1 MKQITLFLF
10 CLTIGTFARAQQL
23 TQTIRGQ
30 VTDNQSKATLPGV
43 NIMVLNSDPI
53 LGTTSDLDGYFA
65 IEQVPIGRVSIQA
78 TFIGYEPFIVNNLE
92 LTSGKELM
100 LNFSMSEQVITMN
113 EVVVRA
119 KDDKMETNNEMTTVS
134 ARQFTIEESMRYAG
148 ARNDVS
154 RMAQNFAGV
163 RGSNDAVNDIVI
175 RGNSPVGVLWRLE
188 GIDIPN
194 PNHFGDLGSTGGPVS
209 MLNNNILANSD
220 FLTGAFPAEYGNGI
234 SGVFD
239 LKMRNGNYKKHEF
252 LGQVGLNGFEF
263 GAEGPLSKDSK
274 SSYLM
279 NYRYSTLGLMSAIGI
294 NFGTGTAIPY
304 YQDITFRVNMPTKK
318 AGTFALFGLGG
329 VSSIDL
335 ISSSTE
341 DSVDNLYNNDLDIYD
356 KSKIGM
362 VGFTHQ
368 YLINDKS
375 YTRFTLSAS
384 SIENTDIIDSISSEN
399 FEPINYYNQ
408 NFTQHKASASL

>member
-1 MKQITLFLF
+1 
-10 CLTIGTFARAQQL
+10 
-23 TQTIRGQ
+23 
-30 VTDNQSKATLPGV
+30 
-43 NIMVLNSDPI
+43 MVLNSDPI

-209 MLNNNILANSD
+209 MLNNNILAKQRLLNRR
-220 FLTGAFPAEYGNGI
+220 F
-234 SGVFD
+234 SGRVW
-239 LKMRNGNYKKHEF
+239 
-252 LGQVGLNGFEF
+252 QW
-263 GAEGPLSKDSK
+263 
-274 SSYLM
+274 
-279 NYRYSTLGLMSAIGI
+279 
-294 NFGTGTAIPY
+294 
-304 YQDITFRVNMPTKK
+304 YQRCF
-318 AGTFALFGLGG
+318 
-329 VSSIDL
+329 
-335 ISSSTE
+335 
-341 DSVDNLYNNDLDIYD
+341 
-356 KSKIGM
+356 
-362 VGFTHQ
+362 
-368 YLINDKS
+368 
-375 YTRFTLSAS
+375 
-384 SIENTDIIDSISSEN
+384 
-399 FEPINYYNQ
+399 
-408 NFTQHKASASL
+408 

>member
-1 MKQITLFLF
+1 
-10 CLTIGTFARAQQL
+10 
-23 TQTIRGQ
+23 
-30 VTDNQSKATLPGV
+30 
-43 NIMVLNSDPI
+43 
-53 LGTTSDLDGYFA
+53 
-65 IEQVPIGRVSIQA
+65 
-78 TFIGYEPFIVNNLE
+78 
-92 LTSGKELM
+92 
-100 LNFSMSEQVITMN
+100 
-113 EVVVRA
+113 
-119 KDDKMETNNEMTTVS
+119 
-134 ARQFTIEESMRYAG
+134 
-148 ARNDVS
+148 
-154 RMAQNFAGV
+154 
-163 RGSNDAVNDIVI
+163 
-175 RGNSPVGVLWRLE
+175 
-188 GIDIPN
+188 
-194 PNHFGDLGSTGGPVS
+194 
-209 MLNNNILANSD
+209 
-220 FLTGAFPAEYGNGI
+220 
-234 SGVFD
+234 
-239 LKMRNGNYKKHEF
+239 MRNGNYKKHEF

-304 YQDITFRVNMPTKK
+304 YQDITFRVNMPTRK

-408 NFTQHKASASL
+408 NFTQHKASASLMYKIKLNSRQNLQAGASADMLFADLNGSIYRNTLDRWITITSYNGNTMLFRVS